1 MPNWLPPYVV
11 RQTQVGGSYSQNIG
25 SEATAHRKIFDL
37 CTPDGV
43 CTKAERINR
52 STVRIEGLIKN
63 IHENFQGFVFPEAI
77 SFNLKSSLSQMA
89 LKVDANTAK
98 VNTLD
103 KDAGTAT
110 FALDIS
116 AVTPLGILTLD
127 YVIAGTYIG
136 KLFCADPKRVIIGE
150 DYVERAA
157 SQVDLKGTPLLSY
170 GKGGETL
177 NLKRVGDR
185 VVAFLPVTNGT
196 YTYSGDVHG
205 FLPTIG
211 AALSSD
217 TNFKRLLRLHQQ
229 FHEGHTRVSTP
240 GNVLMV
246 RTQPLHMRT
255 MFARVVKELLPEGL
269 HVTGSD
275 IIEPTIGEGSNE
287 SDDRTFVFYGDSKTE
302 LTVVPVEFFSLES
315 YREHVSFS
323 LRKSLA
329 HRCGMVGSILKAF
342 KSMPRQNAAATFVCK
357 GSQFDSMTDADWVVT
372 NPVKVPYVGA
382 ADPIK
387 QLELAE
393 NYLFQQC
400 EYAILSAI
408 SVGDITSDGVL
419 LLHYFPTPLLKSLLL
434 SRQVIKRVKAIYF
447 LSASRSHG
455 SFFSHEDAGTLR
467 DISTFGISVFF
478 VDEAASTMHQ
488 FILKVGQ
495 AAGMFVPLE
504 RRSDYLNAT
513 CFGVYGSNLVA
524 GDFEHELHQLLAG
537 LQYLQRTCKHP
548 FLNAEKP
555 LALVTGGGPGAMEVG
570 NRVAKSL
577 GILSCGM
584 FVDFGSL
591 SAKPGATINEQK
603 KNPYVEA
610 FMTYRPDKLVERQS
624 DFNLDFPIF
633 LTGGIG
639 TDFEYALEEVRRKV
653 GSVPA
658 HPLVLF
664 GTTEH
669 WGGKLSGRYHENKLA
684 GTIKGSEWMSNVPW
698 ICQTGKEALAVFTA
712 FFEGRLPCG
721 PAHPGNDRGYMVAAE
736 VFPSA
741 AGKH

>member
-1 MPNWLPPYVV
+1 MTAKWLPPYVAN
-11 RQTQVGGSYSQNIG
+11 QSQVCGSYSQNMAA
-25 SEATAHRKIFDL
+25 EAAAFRKIFDL
-37 CTPDGV
+37 CTPDGIV
-43 CTKAERINR
+43 TKSERVSR
-52 STVRIEGLIKN
+52 DTVAIEGTISD
-63 IHENFQGFVFPEAI
+63 IHPNFQGFVLPEAI
-77 SFNLKSSLSQMA
+77 TFNLKSSLSQLT
-89 LKVDANTAK
+89 LKIDKDSVKITA
-98 VNTLD
+98 LD
-103 KDAGTAT
+103 KETKSAA
-110 FALDIS
+110 FALSLS
-116 AVTPLGILTLD
+116 AVTPLGILSLD
-127 YVIAGTYIG
+127 YINVGTYVG
-136 KLFCADPKRVIIGE
+136 KLFCADPKRVITSDEYI
-150 DYVERAA
+150 ERAE
-157 SQVDLKGTPLLSY
+157 SQVDLKGVALLST
-170 GKGGETL
+170 GKTGESL
-177 NLKRVGDR
+177 DLKRVGDR

-196 YTYSGDVHG
+196 LTYSGDVHG

-211 AALSSD
+211 AALKKD
-217 TNFKRLLRLHQQ
+217 ANFKGLLRLHQQ
-229 FHEGHTRVSTP
+229 FHEGHTRVATP

-246 RTQPLHMRT
+246 RTQPMHMRT
-255 MFARVVKELLPEGL
+255 MFARVVQELLPEGL

-275 IIEPTIGEGSNE
+275 IIEPSMSSTG
-287 SDDRTFVFYGDSKTE
+287 DDKDRTFIFYGNSTQE
-302 LTVVPVEFFSLES
+302 LTTVPVEFFSLES
-315 YREHVSFS
+315 YREHVAFS

-329 HRCGMVGSILKAF
+329 NRCGMASSILKAF
-342 KSMPRQNAAATFVCK
+342 KSMPRAGEAATFVCK
-357 GSQFDSMTDADWVVT
+357 GSQFDSMTEADWVIT
-372 NPVKVPYVGA
+372 NPVKIPYVGA
-382 ADPIK
+382 ADPTK

-393 NYLFQQC
+393 KYLFQQC

-419 LLHYFPTPLLKSLLL
+419 LLHYFPSPVLKSLLL
-434 SRQVIKRVKAIYF
+434 SRQVLKRVKAIYF
-447 LSASRSHG
+447 LSASRSCG

-467 DISTFGISVFF
+467 DLSTFGISVFF
-478 VDEAASTMHQ
+478 VDEANSAMHQ
-488 FILKVGQ
+488 FILKMGHS
-495 AAGMFVPLE
+495 AGMFVPLE

-524 GDFEHELHQLLAG
+524 GDFEAELHQLLAG

-548 FLNAEKP
+548 FLNADKP

-664 GTTEH
+664 GTPEH
-669 WGGKLSGRYHENKLA
+669 WGGKLTGRYKENKAA
-684 GTIKGSEWMSNVPW
+684 GTIKGSEWISNIPW
-698 ICQTGKEALAVFTA
+698 ICQSGKEALAVFTA

-721 PAHPGNDRGYMVAAE
+721 PDHPVNERGYMIAAE
-736 VFPSA
+736 VFPT
-741 AGKH
+741 KQ